1 MKDGGKMRKNCSL
14 LQQAA
19 RISAL
24 QTFEIRGSNEFFF
37 LSPVVKKFSKL
48 EKKIT

>member
-1 MKDGGKMRKNCSL
+1 MEVKREKMLFFYK
-14 LQQAA
+14 QAA

-37 LSPVVKKFSKL
+37 LSPVVK
-48 EKKIT
+48 

>member
-1 MKDGGKMRKNCSL
+1 MEVKREVKIYVLSFTKK
-14 LQQAA
+14 AV

-37 LSPVVKKFSKL
+37 LSPVVK
-48 EKKIT
+48 